1 MDGEELVKEITE
13 KGMLKPCDAKKYYN
27 YEQEKKLEE
36 ILKSPDMEEAEKL
49 ILIYTTFDD
58 KPKKREYYI
67 NYLSA
72 SSKDLYSKGS
82 GSGNLLKEEN
92 EKEDKK
98 KEKKQNQK
106 TITDPYQRW
115 RLFTLLD
122 PNYTKKYIDGY
133 LIVNLLNTRK
143 TIIEKMYQK
152 KDKKLEPA
160 YGTATFILDTEE
172 YDKISEKLIENEKF
186 NILELR
192 KIAKENNERITKITH
207 HSYGKDEQQ
216 KSTWGK
222 RLIKSICK
230 KEEEVYSEKEFEEI
244 SKCIKEIENSRK
256 EIER

>member
-1 MDGEELVKEITE
+1 MDGDELVKDITE
-13 KGMLKPCDAKKYYN
+13 KGILKPCDAKKYYN

-36 ILKSPDMEEAEKL
+36 ILKSPDMDEAEKL

-58 KPKKREYYI
+58 NPEKRKYYI

-72 SSKDLYSKGS
+72 SSKDLYLKGS
-82 GSGNLLKEEN
+82 SSNNLLKEE
-92 EKEDKK
+92 KEDRKK
-98 KEKKQNQK
+98 DKRQNQK
-106 TITDPYQRW
+106 TITDPYHRW

-143 TIIEKMYQK
+143 TIIEKMYQR

-172 YDKISEKLIENEKF
+172 YEKISEKLIENEKF
-186 NILELR
+186 NILALR
-192 KIAKENNERITKITH
+192 KTAKENNERITKITH
-207 HSYGKDEQQ
+207 HSYGNDEQQ

-230 KEEEVYSEKEFEEI
+230 KEEEVYSSKELEEI